1 MNQTLF
7 QAVLTMVLIGAA
19 LVGGKLYIDRALAD
33 RPPVVVI
40 DERALVRALPG
51 YPNAAPADV
60 QRLRAAVD
68 ASARQL
74 GDAGYVVINRQALF
88 SAPEHL
94 SVTP

>member
-7 QAVLTMVLIGAA
+7 QTVLTMALIGAA
-19 LVGGKLYIDRALAD
+19 LVGGKLYIDSALAD

>member
-7 QAVLTMVLIGAA
+7 QVVLTVLLIGAA
-19 LVGGKLYIDRALAD
+19 LIGGKRYIDNALAD
-33 RPPVVVI
+33 RPPVVVM
-40 DERALVRALPG
+40 DERALIRALPG

-60 QRLRAAVD
+60 QRLRAQVD

-88 SAPEHL
+88 SAPEYL
-94 SVTP
+94 SVKP

>member
-7 QAVLTMVLIGAA
+7 QTVLTMVLIGAA

>member
-1 MNQTLF
+1 MNQTVF
-7 QAVLTMVLIGAA
+7 QTVLTMALIGAA
-19 LVGGKLYIDRALAD
+19 LVGGKLYIDSALAD